1 MRNKTII
8 SKVKNTKI
16 DYHLACRISDHL
28 LKTNQAFCF
37 VGGYGLI
44 SKEQCEEI
52 REILEDIINATP
64 GNCQACYEQENDID
78 AFNILIE
85 QYEKKQK
92 HFKVSR

>member
-1 MRNKTII
+1 MKNKTII

-44 SKEQCEEI
+44 SKEQCEQ
-52 REILEDIINATP
+52 IIDT
-64 GNCQACYEQENDID
+64 
-78 AFNILIE
+78 FNILIE